1 MPRRSKPTAT
11 FMSTP
16 TPSQLRTNAD
26 LRVLQR
32 TMAAALMQPLT
43 RSDGL
48 QKSTQAEFITPNDRL
63 TGFQRLEIYARQYW
77 FRLLDCLHDDYPA
90 LRVLLGGN
98 RFHKLCRDYLAAH
111 PSTSWTLRNLG
122 SQLPTFITEPTARDV
137 ARVEW
142 AQTLAFD
149 EPRKKPLLIDD
160 LLGADPS
167 TLRLGLQPC
176 VIALRLDHAVD
187 HFITAMKKTDAE
199 VRSGASQAMSEAPTR
214 SISVKAPRLKAEVV
228 HLVIHRHDNTLYFKR
243 LTREGFLM
251 LTALRD
257 GLTLADAIETALS
270 EADPTTDWPAQIRDW
285 FTEWSQL
292 GWLIPKSKIINR
304 KS

>member
-1 MPRRSKPTAT
+1 
-11 FMSTP
+11 MSTP
-16 TPSQLRTNAD
+16 TPKQLRTNAD

-43 RSDGL
+43 LSDGMPR
-48 QKSTQAEFITPNDRL
+48 STQADFITPNVRMSA
-63 TGFQRLEIYARQYW
+63 FERLEIYARQYW
-77 FRLLDCLHDDYPA
+77 FRLLDCLYDDYPA
-90 LRVLLGGN
+90 LRAVFGDR

-122 SQLPTFITEPTARDV
+122 SQLPQFISDPKARDV

-149 EPRKKPLLIDD
+149 EPQKKPLHIDD

-176 VIALRLDHAVD
+176 VIALRIDHAVD
-187 HFITAMKKTDAE
+187 HFITAMKKSDAE

-214 SISVKAPRLKAEVV
+214 ATIVKRPRLKAEVV
-228 HLVIHRHDNTLYFKR
+228 HLVVHRHDNQLYFKR
-243 LTREGFLM
+243 LPREAFLM

-257 GLTLADAIETALS
+257 GLTLANAVELALS
-270 EADPTTDWPAQIRDW
+270 DADSATDWPALIRDW

-292 GWLIPKSKIINR
+292 GWFYKPLPKS
-304 KS
+304 